1 VVETS
6 EARGVEAGKTWRIR
20 APDIQMLIE
29 GRMSEASELSE
40 LRVVELGPIEAGEP
54 NDLAPPF

>member
-1 VVETS
+1 M
-6 EARGVEAGKTWRIR
+6 WRIR

-29 GRMSEASELSE
+29 GRMSEAFAFSDLQ
-40 LRVVELGPIEAGEP
+40 VVELGPIEAGEP